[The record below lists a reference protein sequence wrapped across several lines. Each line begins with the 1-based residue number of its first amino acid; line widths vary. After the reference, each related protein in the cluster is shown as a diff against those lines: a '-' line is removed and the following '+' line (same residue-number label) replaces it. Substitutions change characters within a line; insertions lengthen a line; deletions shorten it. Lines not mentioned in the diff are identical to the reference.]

1 MEGEVAIPIQNL
13 DIPDQRREHKLVTY
27 KQNYHGNQINILELD
42 HHDSEQAGTEYK
54 LPVNWREQLQTQ
66 IEATTGPIA
75 PEYCMPDL
83 ERYLFNTNGPLGL
96 FAKALLGGDNSETLM
111 PDDDKSSTK
120 NADSFIAPFYGFI
133 AKTAGRLQRNLIA
146 TDTAN
151 KAVYWL
157 FSGASIAKHQ
167 SAENRRAFTGQGAE
181 FKYEYGNIDPEEY
194 KRHDSNDGR
203 HLVTARGLM
212 QEALRSKIGEITAIW
227 APKHAERIADYIQR
241 QNDAEARSTLKVEG
255 PPDFKYVSQP
265 DETNKMIF
273 YGRPPL
279 IRSVREYKPVLSPEA
294 YKIDIL
300 ANEKELD
307 VRTLQEAMSVYLTQ
321 IPRNRYEKKFQSRVK
336 RALRRIDKTNEI
348 KSLVNTDRVGWK
360 QVKNEYIY

>member
-120 NADSFIAPFYGFI
+120 
-133 AKTAGRLQRNLIA
+133 T
-146 TDTAN
+146 
-151 KAVYWL
+151 
-157 FSGASIAKHQ
+157 
-167 SAENRRAFTGQGAE
+167 
-181 FKYEYGNIDPEEY
+181 
-194 KRHDSNDGR
+194 
-203 HLVTARGLM
+203 
-212 QEALRSKIGEITAIW
+212 
-227 APKHAERIADYIQR
+227 
-241 QNDAEARSTLKVEG
+241 
-255 PPDFKYVSQP
+255 
-265 DETNKMIF
+265 
-273 YGRPPL
+273 L
-279 IRSVREYKPVLSPEA
+279 IRL
-294 YKIDIL
+294 
-300 ANEKELD
+300 
-307 VRTLQEAMSVYLTQ
+307 
-321 IPRNRYEKKFQSRVK
+321 
-336 RALRRIDKTNEI
+336 
-348 KSLVNTDRVGWK
+348 
-360 QVKNEYIY
+360 